1 VKIAQLGKKGDKIM
15 RTIEHRVKGT
25 ENDWLVAQLDY
36 LLGGVKKRGYY
47 VYIRRITRSNGMYSY
62 DLMSGRKILLKEV
75 KRQSKKAEAEAEQ
88 IMNDNYRRYF
98 EMVYPGVEYSEG
110 CTIR

>member
-1 VKIAQLGKKGDKIM
+1 M

-36 LLGGVKKRGYY
+36 LLGGYNVWTYKEEKRGYY

-62 DLMSGRKILLKEV
+62 DLMSGRKILVKEV